1 MRATRQFGEPLLA
14 VRVLGAVEIATG
26 SRQLTVKQP
35 LARALAVRLALA
47 RGAAVA
53 DEILIRDLWGDAGNA
68 RPAARLR
75 VLASRLRGA
84 LGNEGEALRRTPAG
98 FSLDAAPV
106 DLDLVEQSV
115 GSIDAARRAG
125 DQAAVFDAA
134 AVALEQWRG
143 EALADLRN
151 IPFVAAEQLRLE
163 SLQVELEIA
172 HSEAGLALG
181 KDVGPD
187 LERLVSHHPLHE
199 RLIGL
204 SARALAN
211 RGMRATTRLA
221 HLRTTL
227 AEELGIDPGPETLA
241 LEAKLND
248 QADRAI
254 RSSLP
259 PQTKSFIGRLDEQLS
274 LRARVSEPSV
284 VTLLGGP
291 GVGKT
296 RLARELA
303 ESAHREGRT
312 VGWLDL
318 APLQAGD
325 NLPSAL
331 AAAIG
336 TDGAGPDVLA
346 TAIGTDGG
354 RPDPLANAIEVLPGA
369 LLVVDN
375 AEHLIEDTAA
385 LVGDLHAATTGL
397 TVLVT
402 SQRALR
408 LSGEY
413 VHRVGP
419 LTAAAA
425 TELFCARSG
434 LPPSEQVDAI
444 CAAVDR
450 FPLGI
455 ELAAGLTRIL
465 SVDQLADRIDDRLR
479 LLIRGLRDSGARHSS
494 LRAALDWSHELLTPK
509 ARIALRRVS
518 VFAGGCTLAAAD
530 KVIADERLPVDEID
544 GLLTDLVDRSL
555 LTVDG
560 TGRYGVLQSIRDYGL
575 EQLRTV
581 GEEDT
586 IRRRHVA
593 WCAEVAAASE
603 QFGRL
608 YHTHGLQ
615 RDLYR
620 DLNLEE
626 PNLLSA
632 VDWCLSVGAEPAL
645 VNEIVAPLT
654 WYWGYRGLLKEA
666 VGWLRDSLAA
676 VPPGSVKY
684 AVGLNALAIVTRKLG
699 GFEDALSYGREALA
713 IMRGTEEERG
723 TIQVLQSLTL
733 TYLALDEIYQA
744 LACANEVWTRST
756 DYPVIRGAS
765 LNCMGLCLRMIGH
778 ADEAV
783 KLFEEARACWDAI
796 HDGHGYVIATG
807 NLGISAYQAGELDR
821 ARELELDALEVARD
835 ITYTVGQL
843 DSLGTLG
850 CIEAAAG
857 RYELAAELLA
867 AAIHGR
873 HLIVEPVAVPDEIMN
888 LAAADEFIRA
898 ELGDRA
904 DEIAAATR
912 RIPLDELI
920 RKVLDRG

>member
-1 MRATRQFGEPLLA
+1 VLL
-14 VRVLGAVEIATG
+14 LGAVEISAG
-26 SRQLTVKQP
+26 SGQLAIQQP

-47 RGAAVA
+47 RGVAVA
-53 DEILIRDLWGDAGNA
+53 DDIVIRDLWGDAGNA
-68 RPAARLR
+68 RPTARLR

-84 LGNEGEALRRTPAG
+84 LGNEGAALRRTPAG
-98 FSLDAAPV
+98 FCLDAAPV

-115 GSIDAARRAG
+115 GSIDTARRAG
-125 DQAAVFDAA
+125 DLAAVFDAA

-143 EALADLRN
+143 VALADLRD

-163 SLQVELEIA
+163 SLQLELEIA
-172 HSEAGLALG
+172 HGEAGLALG

-187 LERLVSHHPLHE
+187 LERLVAAHPLHE
-199 RLIGL
+199 RLVGL

-211 RGMRATTRLA
+211 RGLRAEASARLA

-241 LEAKLND
+241 LEDKLHE
-248 QADRAI
+248 QADRPV
-254 RSSLP
+254 RSFLP
-259 PQTKSFIGRLDEQLS
+259 PQTKSFIGRQDEQLS
-274 LRARVSEPSV
+274 LRARVSRPSI
-284 VTLLGGP
+284 VTLRGGP

-296 RLARELA
+296 RLAREIA

-312 VGWLDL
+312 VAWLDL

-336 TDGAGPDVLA
+336 TDGGGPN
-346 TAIGTDGG
+346 
-354 RPDPLANAIEVLPGA
+354 PLASAIEVLPGA

-375 AEHLIEDTAA
+375 AEHLIEDTAS
-385 LVGDLHAATTGL
+385 LVDDLHAATADL
-397 TVLVT
+397 TILVT

-408 LSGEY
+408 ISGEY

-419 LTAAAA
+419 LTAEAAA
-425 TELFCARSG
+425 ELFCARSG

-450 FPLGI
+450 FPLAI

-465 SVDQLADRIDDRLR
+465 SIDQLADRIDDRLR

-494 LRAALDWSHELLTPK
+494 LRAALDWSHELLAPK
-509 ARIALRRVS
+509 ARIALRRLS
-518 VFAGGCTLAAAD
+518 VFAGGCTLAAAEE
-530 KVIADERLPVDEID
+530 VIAGDRLTADEVG
-544 GLLTDLVDRSL
+544 GLLSDLVDRSL
-555 LTVDG
+555 LTVDS

-581 GEEDT
+581 GEENT

-593 WCAEVAAASE
+593 WCTEVAAASE
-603 QFGRL
+603 QYGRL
-608 YHTHGLQ
+608 YHTDGLQ

-645 VNEIVAPLT
+645 VNEIVAPLG
-654 WYWGYRGLLKEA
+654 WYWGYRGLLNEA
-666 VGWLRDSLAA
+666 AGWLRDSLAA
-676 VPPGSVKY
+676 VPADSVKY
-684 AVGLNALAIVTRKLG
+684 AAGLNALAVLTRKLG
-699 GFEDALSYGREALA
+699 DFGEALELGLEALA
-713 IMRGTEEERG
+713 IMRGSDEERG
-723 TIQVLQSLTL
+723 AIQVLQSLTL
-733 TYLALDEIYQA
+733 THISLDQIYQA
-744 LACANEVWTRST
+744 LVYANEVWARTAEI
-756 DYPVIRGAS
+756 PVLRGAS
-765 LNCMGLCLRMIGH
+765 LNCLGLCLRMIGY
-778 ADEAV
+778 ADDAV

-821 ARELELDALEVARD
+821 ARAFELDALEVARD

-843 DSLGTLG
+843 DSLETLG
-850 CIEAAAG
+850 CVEAAAG
-857 RYELAAELLA
+857 RYEIAAELLA
-867 AAIHGR
+867 AAVHGR
-873 HLIVEPVAVPDEIMN
+873 QLIVEPVAIPDEVMD
-888 LAAADEFIRA
+888 LAAANEFVRGK
-898 ELGDRA
+898 LGARA

-912 RIPLDELI
+912 RLSLDELV